1 VADLP
6 RRDLGDAP
14 GALARTHLL
23 VAVGA
28 GAAAA
33 LLTALLGGP
42 WSVATPVGWIAGGA
56 VYLGWMWTTL
66 WPMDAP
72 TTARHAVREDP
83 GRAAMDVLVLTAAV
97 ASLAAVALLLTA
109 SGPNPDLRAALSV
122 GSVAVA
128 WAAVHT
134 TFAVRY
140 ARLYYAGPDGGI
152 DFNSDEPP
160 AYTDFAYLAFTIGMT
175 FQVSDT
181 AISAKAIRSTALR
194 HGLLSFLF
202 GTVVIATTINLLA
215 SLGR

>member
-1 VADLP
+1 MSVAAGTAAGVFASL
-6 RRDLGDAP
+6 
-14 GALARTHLL
+14 
-23 VAVGA
+23 A
-28 GAAAA
+28 GA
-33 LLTALLGGP
+33 P
-42 WSVATPVGWIAGGA
+42 WPFAPPIGWITGGA
-56 VYLGWMWTTL
+56 AYLVWMWITL

-72 TTARHAVREDP
+72 TTAKHAVREDP

-97 ASLAAVALLLTA
+97 ASLAAVALLLTS
-109 SGPNPDLRAALSV
+109 SGPNPDARAALSV

-181 AISAKAIRSTALR
+181 AIRAKAIRATALR
-194 HGLLSFLF
+194 HALLSFLF
-202 GTVVIATTINLLA
+202 GTVIIATMINLLA